1 MQKEAISVKIDKKEL
16 TKHFYLVSLWLKI
29 QIVIQRTDMERSGRM
44 RARSKGRASALRHQI
59 LNNLAL
65 TPLSVTSSTPPVQRI
80 AAAAALG

>member
-1 MQKEAISVKIDKKEL
+1 
-16 TKHFYLVSLWLKI
+16 
-29 QIVIQRTDMERSGRM
+29 MERSGRM